1 MGSLD
6 RQVRNEAVTMRA
18 NVFGH
23 NYMDETEYDL
33 TAGAQ
38 TLGGGGYSDLCNLL
52 GIVNTTYIGGS
63 PVALNPGVPQAI
75 NAIRILQPH
84 QGELVE
90 CYIDF
95 MQLRSAIDGSNGS
108 TVEKGGLGMYI
119 AIGDYV
125 NNDFTTPRTAYTLD
139 EIKDSWERIS
149 GSRLPISMTSGGL
162 DWRIIARR
170 INLLPELKKAGNPKF
185 VEDGFNLILAF
196 GDTDGNTLFTPQY
209 SGINGGAN
217 FAFEFFRVVQS
228 MTGVV

>member
-1 MGSLD
+1 MGALD

-33 TAGAQ
+33 TKGAY
-38 TLGGGGYSDLCNLL
+38 TPSGGYSDLCAML
-52 GIVNTTYIGGS
+52 GISPTTGAAVT
-63 PVALNPGVPQAI
+63 PTPGAI
-75 NAIRILQPH
+75 NSIRIMQPH

-90 CYIDF
+90 CYIDSL
-95 MQLRSAIDGSNGS
+95 QIRSAIDGSTGS

-119 AIGDYV
+119 AIGDFTG
-125 NNDFTTPRTAYTLD
+125 NDFTTPRTSYTLD
-139 EIKDSWERIS
+139 EIKASWQKIS
-149 GSRLPISMTSGGL
+149 GRTLPIAMLSGGG

-170 INLLPELKKAGNPKF
+170 ISLLPELKKAGNAKF

-196 GDTDGNTLFTPQY
+196 GDTDGNVLYAPQGA
-209 SGINGGAN
+209 GINSGSN

-228 MTGVV
+228 MTGVQ